1 MPRDRA
7 VPKTGLGPETQ
18 GCRGQA
24 QRLTLFG
31 DSKALWYNL
40 CMKPLNRL
48 IAFAL
53 ILVFLLPVQ
62 LCHAW
67 SEGGHHLIAAVAF
80 SLLTEKE
87 QAELIAVLQKHPR
100 YAEDFVPSEKLPNE
114 EEKIRWLVGRSG
126 YWPDV
131 AQRQPIYHR
140 WKVRP
145 SSQALPRIGLLFR
158 SLVLDASAS
167 SSTRS

>member
-1 MPRDRA
+1 M
-7 VPKTGLGPETQ
+7 
-18 GCRGQA
+18 C
-24 QRLTLFG
+24 
-31 DSKALWYNL
+31 YNP
-40 CMKPLNRL
+40 CIKPLNRL
-48 IAFAL
+48 IASAL
-53 ILVFLLPVQ
+53 ILVFLLPIQ
-62 LCHAW
+62 LCQAW

-131 AQRQPIYHR
+131 ARRPPIYHR
-140 WKVRP
+140 WKVRL
-145 SSQALPRIGLLFR
+145 SSQALPHTGLIFR
-158 SLVLDASAS
+158 SLVLDASAC

>member
-18 GCRGQA
+18 GCRGLS

-31 DSKALWYNL
+31 DSQALWYNL
-40 CMKPLNRL
+40 CMKPINRL
-48 IAFAL
+48 IASAL
-53 ILVFLLPVQ
+53 ILVFLLPVLPVQ
-62 LCHAW
+62 LCQAW

-100 YAEDFVPSEKLPNE
+100 YTEDFVPPDELRLLEKTRGLSKVFPLQKSAIITRQSSI
-114 EEKIRWLVGRSG
+114 KIN
-126 YWPDV
+126 
-131 AQRQPIYHR
+131 
-140 WKVRP
+140 
-145 SSQALPRIGLLFR
+145 RI
-158 SLVLDASAS
+158 
-167 SSTRS
+167 